1 MRSFR
6 FVSLAVLL
14 TLLFACKAGTQNG
27 GGEGSSVDEPEDAKT
42 FLEFVIIES
51 RIQCLQ
57 NALGDAGEQLKKAEA
72 AVLAHHK
79 VDTAWLLDRRD
90 LADKDMQK
98 ASKAKALFEEARNS
112 VCPGG
117 RPDAELSKIVG
128 GLPAAPAEAET
139 AAP

>member
-14 TLLFACKAGTQNG
+14 TLLFACTAGTQNG
-27 GGEGSSVDEPEDAKT
+27 GAEGTSADEPEDAKT

-51 RIQCLQ
+51 RIQCLESV
-57 NALGDAGEQLKKAEA
+57 LGEAGEQFKKARA
-72 AVLAHHK
+72 AVLKHHE
-79 VDTAWLLDRRD
+79 VDTTWLNDRRKLAKAD
-90 LADKDMQK
+90 LQK

-117 RPDAELSKIVG
+117 RPDAELSEIVG
-128 GLPAAPAEAET
+128 GMPAAPPEAEN